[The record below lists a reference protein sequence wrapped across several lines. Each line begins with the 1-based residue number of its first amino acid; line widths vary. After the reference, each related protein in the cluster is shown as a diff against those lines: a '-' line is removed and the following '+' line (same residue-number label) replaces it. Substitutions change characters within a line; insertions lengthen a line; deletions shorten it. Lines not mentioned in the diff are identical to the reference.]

1 MKNLA
6 VLLQKEELGKRN
18 AFLRSCAG
26 ARPEA
31 PSEEGAGTA
40 LPWLREFR
48 RSSSFAQRFRL
59 IRKSCVLTPSVFAC
73 GESTSLQEGGF
84 GTEAF
89 PSCLGAWM
97 MRLAVAWL
105 NQYHS
110 KNNKAP
116 SVQGKTACAGGAFLH
131 VFGQKKNTR
140 HPGRTIAQPP
150 SCVFGRK
157 EKKRKESEWNEL
169 FFSFTCLSLM
179 VQIIACV

>member
-1 MKNLA
+1 M
-6 VLLQKEELGKRN
+6 
-18 AFLRSCAG
+18 
-26 ARPEA
+26 A

-116 SVQGKTACAGGAFLH
+116 SVQGKLPVREEPFYMYLDKRKTHDIQAALLHSHRH
-131 VFGQKKNTR
+131 VFSAEKRKK
-140 HPGRTIAQPP
+140 
-150 SCVFGRK
+150 GRK
-157 EKKRKESEWNEL
+157 ANGMSC
-169 FFSFTCLSLM
+169 FSHSHVFRWWFRL
-179 VQIIACV
+179 